1 MTTWSRIALWA
12 ALVLGL
18 VWALNTWQQKL
29 IARGDSAGAARVKA
43 EWTAADKARLQR
55 EKDAQAKAAADR
67 LVAEQKERAKEHA
80 RQQTA
85 ERIADETAQRE
96 KALRTDV
103 ARADARNR
111 SLLHTIDQL
120 NQRQPTPGGAD
131 MPGTSPPAQAA
142 ACFGEAAAA
151 RQLLGRCSERYAGVA
166 ADAEQL
172 RIQVIGLQDWIHSSE
187 PQEGQ

>member
-1 MTTWSRIALWA
+1 MTTWWRIGLWA
-12 ALVLGL
+12 ALLLGL
-18 VWALNTWQQKL
+18 AWAFNTWQQNL
-29 IARGDSAGAARVKA
+29 IARGDASGAARVKA
-43 EWTAADKARLQR
+43 EWTAADKVRLQR
-55 EKDAQAKAAADR
+55 EKDALAKAANER
-67 LVAEQKERAKEHA
+67 LIAEQKERVKEQA

-96 KALRTDV
+96 KTWRADV
-103 ARADARNR
+103 ARADARNH
-111 SLLHTIDQL
+111 SLLRTIDQL
-120 NQRQPTPGGAD
+120 NQRQPAAGGAD
-131 MPGTSPPAQAA
+131 MPSAGAAAQTA
-142 ACFGEAAAA
+142 ACFSEAAAA